1 MYAEEKDMYP
11 HVRAWLDR
19 VLKSKFKDAK
29 VRVGDTSKKVLSRWL
44 FEHEYHKLFPEYS
57 TYEIEV
63 DVTGVIEK
71 ESSASLAFV
80 ECKLKK
86 ITLRDLSQLLGY
98 SKVAN
103 PVISLIV
110 SPAGV
115 SDSLNLLFNVNRR
128 EDILT
133 YNSGSKILI
142 GRWDA
147 PKKELD
153 PSSTI
158 PKGSHL

>member
-11 HVRAWLDR
+11 HVRDWLYG
-19 VLKSKFKDAK
+19 VLRSKFKGAK
-29 VRVGDTSKKVLSRWL
+29 VRVDDTSNKVLSRWL
-44 FEHEYHKLFPEYS
+44 FEHGYHKLLPEYS

-71 ESSASLAFV
+71 KSSASLAFV

-86 ITLRDLSQLLGY
+86 ITLKDLSQLLGY
-98 SKVAN
+98 SKVAM
-103 PVISLIV
+103 PVISIIV

-133 YNSGSKILI
+133 YNTGSKIFV

-147 PKKELD
+147 ARKELD
-153 PSSTI
+153 PSSMI
-158 PKGSHL
+158 PKGSHI